1 MGMPLNGI
9 LQIGVSGLRAHQTA
23 ISVTSHN
30 IANVNTEG
38 YSRQRA
44 NLASELPISL
54 QPGQIGLGTRVTQV
68 VRLRESLLDK
78 NLRLEIG
85 QQSRYST
92 ASDTAS
98 AIENVLGDPTS
109 GNIGNGITAFFN
121 AFHDLTTGPEDLSTR
136 QVVIEKG
143 VALADFFRD
152 ASSQID
158 RAQDGVTLDT
168 TNSASDVNTI
178 LEQIAAINK
187 QINRAEISD
196 NQANDYRDQR
206 DLLLDKLSE
215 FADIDVVEQ
224 PNTGMVDVTVNGET
238 LVTGFDFNAVQAVDD
253 GAGHLDVQSAGGVS
267 LATNGGKFRGLA
279 DSYAQI
285 EQARQQF
292 NDLAQSLMD
301 GVNAIHSA
309 GGASFDLNGD
319 PGLAFFTGT
328 DASDIDINANIR
340 SDPRKVV
347 AASQPFP
354 GDTGVA
360 SAMVALQDA
369 AIFPPGGGSATLN
382 EAFTNITVGL
392 GAEAAHT
399 RDLAGVYTSTV
410 ADLQNRRA
418 SVSGVNM
425 DEELSNMMSQ
435 QRAYQAASR
444 VITAVDEMMDTIIN
458 RMGRV
463 GL

>member
-44 NLASELPISL
+44 NLSTEIPIPL
-54 QPGQIGLGTRVTQV
+54 KPGQIGLGVRVTQV
-68 VRLRESLLDK
+68 TRLRESLLDK

-85 QQSRYST
+85 QQSRYAAASST
-92 ASDTAS
+92 ATAL
-98 AIENVLGDPTS
+98 ENVLGDPTS
-109 GNIGNGITAFFN
+109 GNIGQGITDFFN

-143 VALADFFRD
+143 LALSDFFRD
-152 ASSQID
+152 ASGQID
-158 RAQDGVTLDT
+158 RTQDSVSLDV
-168 TNSASDVNTI
+168 TNSAANINTM

-215 FADIDVVEQ
+215 YMDIDVAESTT
-224 PNTGMVDVTVNGET
+224 TGMVDVTVNGEV
-238 LVTGFDFNAVQAVDD
+238 LVTGFDFNPVQTVDD
-253 GAGHLDVQSAGGVS
+253 GAGHLQVQSSGGVS
-267 LATNGGKFRGLA
+267 LITNGGKLRGLSDA
-279 DSYAQI
+279 YTQI
-285 EQARQQF
+285 DQVRQQF
-292 NDLAQSLMD
+292 NDLAQSLID
-301 GVNAIHSA
+301 GVNGIHSS
-309 GGASFDLNGD
+309 GFDLNGD
-319 PGLAFFTGT
+319 SGLDFFTGT
-328 DASDIDINANIR
+328 SATDIDVNATIR

-347 AASQPFP
+347 AASQQFP
-354 GDTGVA
+354 GDNGA
-360 SAMVALQDA
+360 ALAMVALQDA
-369 AIFPPGGGSATLN
+369 AIFPPSGGSATLN

-392 GAEAAHT
+392 GSEAAHT
-399 RDLAGVYTSTV
+399 LDLASVYSSTV
-410 ADLQNRRA
+410 SDLQNRRA

-425 DEELSNMMSQ
+425 DEELSNLMSQ

-444 VITAVDEMMDTIIN
+444 VITTVDEMMDTIIN